1 MIIHTIGDS
10 HCAAGWAGV
19 ATHIV
24 GPLLCYSFGIE
35 KLQRIDIRDFNIE
48 DGDTIVF
55 SLGEIDCRCHV
66 HKYVNESV
74 KYEDIIDDIV
84 ENYFEAIQL
93 NIDVCNI
100 KLKNICIYNVVPPI
114 EKHNTLEYIDYP
126 FLGSDEE
133 RKKYVLYFNK
143 KLKEKCFQKNY
154 IFFDVYDKYIDKNGF
169 LNKDLSDSNV
179 HIKDATYIIDFIN
192 RNLSLST

>member
-1 MIIHTIGDS
+1 MKIHTVGDS

-19 ATHIV
+19 TTHII
-24 GPLLCYSFGIE
+24 GALLCYSFGIE
-35 KLQRIDIRDFNIE
+35 KLQRIDIRDFDIE
-48 DGDTIVF
+48 DGDTIIF
-55 SLGEIDCRCHV
+55 CLGEIDCRCHI

-114 EKHNTLEYIDYP
+114 EKHNTQEYIEYP
-126 FLGSDEE
+126 FLGRDDE

-143 KLKEKCFQKNY
+143 KLKEKCFQKKY
-154 IFFDVYDKYIDKNGF
+154 IFFDIYDKYTDKNGF

-179 HIKDATYIIDFIN
+179 HIHDATHIIDFIN